1 MHVSNLFS
9 FQADQ
14 PCSIKSTLVH
24 HDYCVTIN
32 LFRSVARPFPSIYLC
47 RMQNW
52 TKRQGNACQP
62 YVSATNVIAISLA
75 VAGCSCTN
83 IDGSPWRNHET
94 VSSKLVYDKKV
105 YRGSNVCG
113 IVHATFYFAHR
124 FERWRSTIVDTLQ
137 IFVYLL
143 GNLIIYCII
152 RKQFC
157 CY

>member
-1 MHVSNLFS
+1 MFHCRLSLNLNMHVSNLFS
-9 FQADQ
+9 FQVDQ

-94 VSSKLVYDKKV
+94 VSSKLVYDKRV
-105 YRGSNVCG
+105 YRGSNQVYCG
-113 IVHATFYFAHR
+113 IVHATFYFARR
-124 FERWRSTIVDTLQ
+124 FER
-137 IFVYLL
+137 
-143 GNLIIYCII
+143 
-152 RKQFC
+152 
-157 CY
+157 